1 MSRLVRIES
10 NLRLVCSS
18 FLYFDLTEEPHDVE
32 VSGGEA
38 EQVHLPGDA
47 LLRALLLGVH
57 CLQRHE
63 AALGVLGEVN
73 LGTERWN

>member
-1 MSRLVRIES
+1 M
-10 NLRLVCSS
+10 
-18 FLYFDLTEEPHDVE
+18 
-32 VSGGEA
+32 SGGEA

-57 CLQRHE
+57 RLESHE

-73 LGTERWN
+73 LGTEGWN

>member
-1 MSRLVRIES
+1 MIT
-10 NLRLVCSS
+10 NLRVDLRLKL
-18 FLYFDLTEEPHDVE
+18 LYDLTEEPHDVE

-47 LLRALLLGVH
+47 LLRALLLRVH

-73 LGTERWN
+73 LGTESWN